1 MFSPC
6 IILYKEVIINLPH
19 ALITTAGAPL
29 SRSLNMLARTFV
41 FLAILGSAAG
51 QAWVGSTATPKGGWL
66 AFPKAGVG
74 KGAGKGAGR
83 GAPAP
88 VNLPELHTLRDEMR
102 RAWCAGGRNA
112 AMAPCQMEA
121 FMNQLKAEKDP
132 VKKKAMAS
140 SHVAQHAEKRNSRVK
155 VPPWQR
161 PSSAPAPPQGAPGG
175 SGRLETPRT
184 TGRATGR
191 PTTA

>member
-1 MFSPC
+1 
-6 IILYKEVIINLPH
+6 
-19 ALITTAGAPL
+19 
-29 SRSLNMLARTFV
+29 MLARTFV

-88 VNLPELHTLRDEMR
+88 GNLPELHPLRDEMR
-102 RAWCAGGRNA
+102 RAWCAGGRNPA
-112 AMAPCQMEA
+112 TAPCQMEA

-161 PSSAPAPPQGAPGG
+161 PSSAPAAPQGAPGG
-175 SGRLETPRT
+175 SRRLETPRT

>member
-1 MFSPC
+1 M
-6 IILYKEVIINLPH
+6 
-19 ALITTAGAPL
+19 PL
-29 SRSLNMLARTFV
+29 SPTGATHRVPLLRSLNMLARTFV

-51 QAWVGSTATPKGGWL
+51 QTATPKGKGRG
-66 AFPKAGVG
+66 AAGAG

-88 VNLPELHTLRDEMR
+88 GNLPELHPLRDEMR
-102 RAWCAGGRNA
+102 RAWCAGGRNPA
-112 AMAPCQMEA
+112 TAPCQMEA

-132 VKKKAMAS
+132 VKKKALAS
-140 SHVAQHAEKRNSRVK
+140 AHVAQHAEKRNSRVK

-161 PSSAPAPPQGAPGG
+161 PSSAPAAPQGAPGG
-175 SGRLETPRT
+175 SRRLETPRT

>member
-1 MFSPC
+1 
-6 IILYKEVIINLPH
+6 
-19 ALITTAGAPL
+19 
-29 SRSLNMLARTFV
+29 MLARTFV

-132 VKKKAMAS
+132 VKKKALAS
-140 SHVAQHAEKRNSRVK
+140 AHVAQHAEKRNSRVK

-161 PSSAPAPPQGAPGG
+161 PSSAPAAPQGAPGG
-175 SGRLETPRT
+175 SRRLETPRT